1 MSHLV
6 PNFFVIKGGGSGC
19 AGRLFTPVMQTLRLQ
34 RVGLLKQLAAPTPG
48 CVNRLIH
55 QSAVGERRLNLDFY

>member
-6 PNFFVIKGGGSGC
+6 PDFFVIEGGGSGC